1 LNDFISQFFQETE
14 LEAIQILVSYVE
26 RSLKLVSDQL
36 THQPEETTKTSET
49 TPQSSTLAQSPVA
62 ATSPAVV
69 PTTAVSQALAT
80 ANLVPPAVAATTTPS
95 PAVAA
100 ATTAASN
107 GPAQPQRMLKGVMRV
122 GLLAKGLL
130 LKGDR
135 TVQLVVLCSQPP
147 TYQLLD
153 RVAQALPA
161 HLSVSSWRINQERR

>member
-1 LNDFISQFFQETE
+1 M
-14 LEAIQILVSYVE
+14 EAIQILVSYVE

-49 TPQSSTLAQSPVA
+49 TPQSSALAQSPVA
-62 ATSPAVV
+62 ATSLAVV

-80 ANLVPPAVAATTTPS
+80 ANLVPPAVAATATPS